1 MVKKIIVVLLFL
13 LGVYFVIC
21 LIITNTELTLNKT
34 PSSMFKWL
42 PDFAFKL
49 RGIELKS
56 LEPEQY
62 TTVVGNMIFAIAFI
76 TAMVPLLAAW
86 YNTSKIRK
94 EIQEEY
100 GIKSFPIKQ
109 PGEDD
114 LEWMLPHYQKA
125 SRLTI
130 FAGSFDWLADKP
142 EMEKRILELAGEG
155 KLDLVSYKSKEQVAE
170 AFRTKKNLQSLFK
183 TLGDGHFKFKSKL
196 ENVTCTFVQK
206 SAMDTEFLYKSR
218 PDDEGHM
225 FNACVLSD
233 TDKSRVL
240 LHILSELTKAEHWG
254 KRANEVGQS
263 IEGPEG
269 KG

>member
-1 MVKKIIVVLLFL
+1 MVNKIIVVLLL
-13 LGVYFVIC
+13 LLAAYFVIS
-21 LIITNTELTLNKT
+21 LIITHTELTLNKT

-62 TTVVGNMIFAIAFI
+62 TTIVGNMIFAIAFI

-86 YNTSKIRK
+86 YNTNKIRK

-114 LEWMLPHYQKA
+114 LEWMMPHYQ
-125 SRLTI
+125 RGQRITI
-130 FAGSFDWLADKP
+130 FAGSFDWIGDKP
-142 EMEKRILELAGEG
+142 EMRNRILQLANEG
-155 KLDLVSYKSKEQVAE
+155 KLDLVSYRSIQEIE
-170 AFRTKKNLQSLFK
+170 DAFRAKEDEELLNALRGRFK
-183 TLGDGHFKFKSKL
+183 VKSKL
-196 ENVTCTFVQK
+196 EDITCTFVQK
-206 SAMDTEFLYKSR
+206 SATDAEFLYKSR
-218 PDDEGHM
+218 PDDEGHA

-233 TDKSRVL
+233 TDKSREL
-240 LHILSELTKAEHWG
+240 LHILSKLTKGEHWG

-263 IEGPEG
+263 IEGSEG

>member
-1 MVKKIIVVLLFL
+1 MLKKIIVVLLL
-13 LGVYFVIC
+13 LLAAYFVIS
-21 LIITNTELTLNKT
+21 LIITHTELTLNKT

-49 RGIELKS
+49 RGIELNS

-76 TAMVPLLAAW
+76 TAMVPLVAAW
-86 YNTSKIRK
+86 YNTRK
-94 EIQEEY
+94 LRQQIQEEY

-109 PGEDD
+109 PGADD
-114 LEWMLPHYQKA
+114 LKWMLPHYQKGQ
-125 SRLTI
+125 RITI
-130 FAGSFDWLADKP
+130 FAGSFDWFGDKP
-142 EMEKRILELAGEG
+142 EMRNRILQLAKEG
-155 KLDLVSYKSKEQVAE
+155 KLDLVSYRSIGEIEGSFRAKGDEPLLSTIRE
-170 AFRTKKNLQSLFK
+170 A
-183 TLGDGHFKFKSKL
+183 LGDRFRVDSKL
-196 ENVTCTFVQK
+196 SDVTCTFIQK
-206 SAMDTEFLYKSR
+206 SAADWEFLYKSR

-254 KRANEVGQS
+254 RPADDS
-263 IEGPEG
+263 S
-269 KG
+269 